1 MKRGGSWNR
10 GELWVN
16 VAKMHKRGGV
26 KGQGGVK
33 KKLGGT
39 IKSVQPVIKNRIQ
52 STQSE
57 AGAWR

>member
-26 KGQGGVK
+26 KGQ